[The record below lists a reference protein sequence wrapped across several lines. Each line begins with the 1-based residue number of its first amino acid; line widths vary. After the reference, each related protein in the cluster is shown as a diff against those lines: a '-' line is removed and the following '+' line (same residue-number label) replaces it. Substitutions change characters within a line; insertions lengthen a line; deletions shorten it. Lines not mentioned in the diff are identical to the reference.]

1 MKLYG
6 RDLDSETRE
15 KAGAM
20 ERLLRAA
27 AAGQGKERPVLH
39 LGTLSL
45 A

>member
-6 RDLDSETRE
+6 KDLDSETRE

-27 AAGQGKERPVLH
+27 PSGRGKYRPSAP
-39 LGTLSL
+39 GDGSP
-45 A
+45 